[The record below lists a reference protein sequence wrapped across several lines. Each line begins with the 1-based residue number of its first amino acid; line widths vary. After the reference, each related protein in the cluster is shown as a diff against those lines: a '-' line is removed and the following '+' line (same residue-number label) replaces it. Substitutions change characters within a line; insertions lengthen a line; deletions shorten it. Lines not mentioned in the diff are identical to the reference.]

1 MAAPLSVVILAA
13 GLGTRMKS
21 RKAKVLHRVGGMCL
35 LEHVV
40 EAALGLTAAD
50 QIVAVIGHQAE
61 EVKQELAPRGIRFQ
75 LQTEQHGTGHA
86 LLQCAGMRGLESG
99 RVMVLYGD
107 SPLLRSTTLAAL
119 LGAHEATGPAATLV
133 TTVLE
138 DARGYGRIIMDSDG
152 SVAAIVEEKAATAE
166 QKKIR
171 EINSGLYVF
180 EAAQLWHRLAT
191 LPPNPASGE
200 VYLTDMAEA
209 LRRDGLRVLPFR
221 AEDPTEILGINNR
234 VELAEVDQILRLR
247 KCRELMLAGVTI
259 EKPETVVIDRQVQVG
274 LDTVIEPFTRLLGR
288 TKIGE
293 DCRVHSFSVLEDAT
307 LEDKAAVGPFARLRP
322 GAYLETGAHMGN
334 FVELKKTRLGAGS
347 KAMHL
352 TYLGDSTIGSKV
364 NIGAGTIT
372 CNYDGKGKYPTKI
385 GSGAFVGSHS
395 TLVAPVEVGEGSY
408 IAAGSVVTEAVP
420 PDALAIARSH
430 QTNKEGWA
438 SKRRAKK

>member
-1 MAAPLSVVILAA
+1 
-13 GLGTRMKS
+13 
-21 RKAKVLHRVGGMCL
+21 
-35 LEHVV
+35 
-40 EAALGLTAAD
+40 
-50 QIVAVIGHQAE
+50 
-61 EVKQELAPRGIRFQ
+61 
-75 LQTEQHGTGHA
+75 
-86 LLQCAGMRGLESG
+86 
-99 RVMVLYGD
+99 
-107 SPLLRSTTLAAL
+107 
-119 LGAHEATGPAATLV
+119 
-133 TTVLE
+133 
-138 DARGYGRIIMDSDG
+138 
-152 SVAAIVEEKAATAE
+152 
-166 QKKIR
+166 
-171 EINSGLYVF
+171 
-180 EAAQLWHRLAT
+180 LAT